1 MKCTVQEVAGS
12 NLSQMTSNYG
22 GKFVI
27 SLKPS
32 KSECEGHHTVGR
44 GFESQPDD
52 RSYGGKLMIS
62 LNASGR
68 DCEGH
73 HTVGRGFESQPDDQ

>member
-1 MKCTVQEVAGS
+1 MHRTG
-12 NLSQMTSNYG
+12 
-22 GKFVI
+22 
-27 SLKPS
+27 
-32 KSECEGHHTVGR
+32 GR